1 MRQLDDVNDNPV
13 RDVQREFPHYRIW
26 REMTGTRKPRY
37 VAQARNLRVRPHTVM
52 TADLAELRAELTGA
66 PPPASAARC
75 GPGPPG

>member
-1 MRQLDDVNDNPV
+1 
-13 RDVQREFPHYRIW
+13 
-26 REMTGTRKPRY
+26 MTGTRKPRY